1 MAVYIIGGGLAGC
14 EAAWQ
19 IAKYGIKVKLY
30 EMKPRHFSEA
40 HTAETLAELVCSNS
54 LKASNLENASGLLKE
69 EMRVLGGLIIACA
82 DRSAVPAGGALAV
95 DRIKFSE
102 AVTKKIE
109 RQPEIELIREEVCS
123 IRELIARHEDCK
135 CIIIA
140 TGPLTTADLS
150 NEITEIFGLKKLHFF
165 DAAAP
170 VIFEESIDHARVFRA
185 ARYGKG
191 EADYINCPMKREEYL
206 AFYEVLIHAE
216 CAHVKDFDSMELYE
230 GCMPVE
236 SMAKRGMD
244 TLRFGPLKP
253 VGLRNPETREE
264 YYAVVQLRQDNQEG
278 TLYNMVGFQTRLKFG
293 EQKRVFGMIPGLEK
307 AEYARYGVM
316 HKNIYIQSP
325 EMLGPTYRL
334 HDDKNPIGIPIYFAG
349 QITGVEGYME
359 STSSGLVAGMNAAR
373 EQKQLSPVIFS
384 CETQIGALASY
395 VSAYPGKDFQPMGAN
410 FGILR
415 VDFESKYGRVRDK
428 RLKKRYLSENALNIL
443 IKDMKRIGECSY
455 GKSVSECKMDQL

>member
-19 IAKYGIKVKLY
+19 AAKYGIKVKLY
-30 EMKPRHFSEA
+30 EMKPLHFSEA
-40 HTAETLAELVCSNS
+40 HTSEKLGELVCSNS

-69 EMRVLGGLIIACA
+69 EMRVLGGLVISCA
-82 DRSAVPAGGALAV
+82 DRTAVPAGGALAV
-95 DRIKFSE
+95 DRRKFSE
-102 AVTKKIE
+102 EITSRIKNVPDIE
-109 RQPEIELIREEVCS
+109 VIREEIRS
-123 IRELIARHEDCK
+123 IRTLISEHPDCEAL
-135 CIIIA
+135 ILA
-140 TGPLTTADLS
+140 TGPLTTKDLA
-150 NEITEIFGLKKLHFF
+150 NEITEMFGLRKLHFF

-170 VIFEESIDHARVFRA
+170 VIYEDSIERDRVFRA

-191 EADYINCPMKREEYL
+191 EADYINCPMKRDEYL
-206 AFYEVLIHAE
+206 AFYEALIHAE
-216 CAHVKDFDSMELYE
+216 CAEVKDFDSLDLYE

-236 SMAKRGMD
+236 SMAKRGVD

-253 VGLRNPETREE
+253 VGLRHPETGAE
-264 YYAVVQLRQDNQEG
+264 YYAVVQLRQDNAEG

-293 EQKRVFGMIPGLEK
+293 EQKRVFGMIPGLAQ

-325 EMLGPTYRL
+325 EMLDRTYRL
-334 HDDKNPIGIPIYFAG
+334 RSAKNSTGIPIYFAG

-359 STSSGLVAGMNAAR
+359 STSSGLTAGINAAR
-373 EQKQLSPVIFS
+373 AVRNLSPVLFS
-384 CETQIGALASY
+384 CETQIGALAAY
-395 VSAYPGKDFQPMGAN
+395 VAEYPGKDFQPMGAN

-415 VDFESKYGRVRDK
+415 TDLEAKYGRIRDK

-443 IKDMKRIGECSY
+443 KNDRKKIGACSY
-455 GKSVSECKMDQL
+455 GESVSECKMD